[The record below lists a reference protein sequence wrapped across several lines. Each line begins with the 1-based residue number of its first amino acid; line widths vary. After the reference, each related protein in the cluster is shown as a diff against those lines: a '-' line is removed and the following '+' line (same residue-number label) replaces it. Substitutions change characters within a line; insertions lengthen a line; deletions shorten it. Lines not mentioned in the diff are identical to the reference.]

1 MPKPENRAPLWLANV
16 LVGLI
21 VLLGLVGI
29 ALLVLHG
36 MTWALAA

>member
-1 MPKPENRAPLWLANV
+1 MTEPHPPPWLANV

-29 ALLVLHG
+29 TLLVIHG